1 MKKLSME
8 ELERLTITQYKESK
22 KMPLVIVLDNVRSQ
36 HNIGSIFRTADAFRI
51 SCIHLCGITA
61 TPPNREIQKTALG
74 ATESVDWLY
83 FKTTLESVMLLK
95 EEGYQIV
102 AVEQAVG
109 SIMLNDYKPNTYSKI
124 AIILGNEVNGVSDE
138 IMELCDV
145 CIEIP
150 QSGTKHSLNVSVAAG
165 IAIWDI
171 CNTL

>member
-1 MKKLSME
+1 ME
-8 ELERLTITQYKESK
+8 ELERLTITQYKESEK
-22 KMPLVIVLDNVRSQ
+22 VPLVIVLDNVRSQ

-51 SCIHLCGITA
+51 STIHLCGITA

-83 FKTTLESVMLLK
+83 FKTTLDSVMLLK
-95 EEGYQIV
+95 KDGYQIV
-102 AVEQAVG
+102 ALEQAVG
-109 SIMLNDYKPNTYSKI
+109 SIMLNNYKPNTYSKI

-165 IAIWDI
+165 IAIWQI